1 MKGISLYCFQRQNSW
16 YFRKRILKQYTL
28 HNKEISF
35 KMSLKRL
42 LGSQAYYKALIQ
54 GSLFTI
60 TNYLNN
66 NIELFLFQKGK
77 ITLAELTDFCI
88 KILNKYEQEALML
101 KNDFVNEL
109 GTRKKEIEEK
119 RFASLDFYDENS
131 RLWAGHTPQAL
142 DKEISILQEAYDS
155 KDRNLLSKKAKDI
168 LNRQDILSKNEIAQ
182 LEYLTLSEKIDFEE
196 ALVKKEII
204 VLNQDKLNYNSI
216 FGKKEESNSN
226 GLNEQKLLDL
236 LAQHPDFKVAVQNI
250 KAQKEEEI
258 DNWDYLI
265 NSFLDDYM
273 TNANDN
279 RLRGEDVALVQFKQM
294 LLGDKAFY
302 VELKTADKNVK
313 KKYLTETTI
322 LNATREDIKALKMLF
337 MELPN
342 LTNTKDN
349 SIIENWR
356 ENGIIYTIFI
366 TKKDRKKYPKIFL
379 SGIKN
384 KIKVILKF
392 LRFLQMTEKK
402 YKDLN
407 IKLWEDTLSVDFNDL
422 SPEDKQYNQENSLD
436 PLLSEYINGFLIN
449 RYQDKI
455 NNRSGTAQRNF
466 TRHTNSSPHIFWSL
480 MLGIYTGARAEE
492 LAQLRLGDIKKSI
505 IENESI
511 YYIHFCITDYKNQS
525 IKNLSSE
532 RKTPIH
538 NELIEIG
545 FFNYVQGRKALN
557 ADYLFDLKIN
567 KDKKRKEFQRSFN
580 DDIKKF
586 IKIAYPTLDNYRYSF
601 HGLRSHFI
609 SRFLKNQIVFKKD
622 EELEDKASLAELIE
636 LKKLVGHTAKKLD
649 GDITIS
655 TYFKEDLELLGAKRK
670 VNEIDFLIKEGYEV
684 VRELM
689 LKKIGEPL
697 RELQI

>member
-16 YFRKRILKQYTL
+16 YFRKRVLKQYTH

-35 KMSLKRL
+35 KISLKKL
-42 LGSQAYYKALIQ
+42 LGNQNYYKAVLQ

-142 DKEISILQEAYDS
+142 DKEIGVLQEAYDS
-155 KDRNLLSKKAKDI
+155 KDRSLLSKKAKDI
-168 LNRQDILSKNEIAQ
+168 LNRQDILSKDELTQ
-182 LEYLTLSEKIDFEE
+182 LEFLSLSEKVDFEE

-204 VLNQDKLNYNSI
+204 VLNQDKLNYNAI
-216 FGKKEESNSN
+216 FGKKEQSNSN
-226 GLNEQKLLDL
+226 GINEEKLLDL
-236 LAQHPDFKVAVQNI
+236 LAQHPDFKIAVQNI
-250 KAQKEEEI
+250 KAQKQDER

-265 NSFLDDYM
+265 NSFLDDHM
-273 TNANDN
+273 TNANEK
-279 RLRGEDVALVQFKQM
+279 RLRGEDVAVIQFKQM

-302 VELKTADKNVK
+302 VDLKTIEGTK
-313 KKYLTETTI
+313 KKYLTETSI
-322 LNATREDIKALKMLF
+322 LNATREDMKALKMLF
-337 MELPN
+337 LDLPN

-366 TKKDRKKYPKIFL
+366 TKKDREKYPKIFL
-379 SGIKN
+379 SGIKS
-384 KIKVILKF
+384 KIKVIMKFLKF
-392 LRFLQMTEKK
+392 IKITEKK

-407 IKLWEDTLSVDFNDL
+407 LLLWEETLKVDWKDL
-422 SPEDKQYNQENSLD
+422 SPDDKQYNEENSLE
-436 PLLSEYINGFLIN
+436 PFLSEYINGFLIN
-449 RYQDKI
+449 RYKDEESK
-455 NNRSGTAQRNF
+455 RAGTAQRNF
-466 TRHTNSSPHIFWSL
+466 TRHTSASPHIFWSL

-492 LAQLRLGDIKKSI
+492 LAQLRLRDIKKSI
-505 IENESI
+505 IEEESI

-525 IKNLSSE
+525 IKNLSSS
-532 RKTPIH
+532 RITPLH
-538 NELIEIG
+538 NNLIEIG
-545 FFNYVQGRKALN
+545 FLNYVQDRINQK

-580 DDIKKF
+580 DDIKKYM
-586 IKIAYPTLDNYRYSF
+586 KNTYPNLDNYRYSF

-609 SRFLKNQIVFKKD
+609 SKFLKSNIVFND
-622 EELEDKASLAELIE
+622 IDELENKASLNELIE
-636 LKKLVGHTAKKLD
+636 LKKLVGHTANKLEKD
-649 GDITIS
+649 TTIS
-655 TYFKEDLELLGAKRK
+655 TYFREDLELLGAKRK
-670 VNEIDFLIKEGYEV
+670 INDIDFFIVEGYEI

-689 LKKIGEPL
+689 LKKIGEPI
-697 RELQI
+697 RELNI